1 MDEVEESMP
10 ITGICRFCGEQLGT
24 LRINPYIEELYGEIV
39 VTYICDD
46 CYCELCADI

>member
-1 MDEVEESMP
+1 MDEIEESMP
-10 ITGICRFCGEQLGT
+10 ITGICKFCGEQLGT

-46 CYCELCADI
+46 CYPELCADI